1 MNSKNENG
9 NLEIAR
15 MLGWFQQEGQVS
27 SKAWFQTEETGNVI
41 SITTINGLRFNC
53 NWNDLMIALAFIERL
68 GFDTSINHYNTNADH
83 TVVEIKKDGK
93 IIVHQLLIN
102 KIVEWNNNNSTKKEA
117 LFLAVSVF
125 ASQYNN
131 AEMLKND
138 LKEQVFK
145 FQKYKIKNEL

>member
-27 SKAWFQTEETGNVI
+27 SNAWFQTEETGNV
-41 SITTINGLRFNC
+41 ITTINGLRFNC
-53 NWNDLMIALAFIERL
+53 NWNDLMIALAFIEGL
-68 GFDTSINHYNTNADH
+68 GFDTSINHYNINADH
-83 TVVEIKKDGK
+83 TVVEIKKDDK

-102 KIVEWNNNNSTKKEA
+102 KIVEWNNNNSTKKEE

>member
-27 SKAWFQTEETGNVI
+27 SNAWFQTEETGNV
-41 SITTINGLRFNC
+41 ITTINGLRFNC
-53 NWNDLMIALAFIERL
+53 NWNDLMIALAFIEGL
-68 GFDTSINHYNTNADH
+68 GFDTSINHYNINADH
-83 TVVEIKKDGK
+83 TVVEIKKDDK